1 MSLLTA
7 LGEGLYVFD
16 LLEQG
21 MPGRSSAYLY
31 DGKKKALV
39 ETGSSPSLARIV
51 AALAERGLRTVD
63 LDYVIVTHVHLDHAG
78 GAGAL
83 SLIAPHATFVAH
95 PRAARHLADPSRLL
109 AGARAVYGEALLRLF
124 GDVLPIAASSI
135 LVREDGETL
144 DLGDRRLTFYDTPG
158 HAKHHF
164 SIHDPERA
172 AVFSGDALG
181 IRYVTSFTGWPFEF
195 VWPSTS
201 PTDFDPDGVA
211 YTVDKL
217 SALGIRTVY
226 HTHFGPSPADE
237 AFAGVLIGARTLA
250 DAARSAY
257 RPGMTWQDMAR
268 AANACTLGHLR
279 AAGHQEPLELG
290 RLGVDLELNARGL
303 LHYASRL

>member
-1 MSLLTA
+1 MSLLTP
-7 LGEGLYVFD
+7 LGEELYEFD

-31 DGKKKALV
+31 DGKKKVLI
-39 ETGSSPSLARIV
+39 ETGAAPSLMRIA
-51 AALAERGLRTVD
+51 AALAELGLRTAD

-78 GAGAL
+78 GAGSL
-83 SLIAPHATFVAH
+83 SRIAPRAIFVAH

-109 AGARAVYGEALLRLF
+109 AGARAVYGDALFRLF
-124 GDVLPIAASSI
+124 GEVLPVNASSI
-135 LVREDGETL
+135 LVRADGESL
-144 DLGDRRLTFYDTPG
+144 ELGGRRLVFYDTPG
-158 HAKHHF
+158 HARHHF

-181 IRYVTSFTGWPFEF
+181 IRYVSSFTGWPFEF

-217 SALGIRTVY
+217 SGLGIRTVY

-237 AFAGVLIGARTLA
+237 AFTGVLTGARLLSE
-250 DAARSAY
+250 AARAAY
-257 RPGMTWQDMAR
+257 RPDMTWQDMAF
-268 AANACTLGHLR
+268 AANTCTLDHLR
-279 AAGHQEPLELG
+279 ALGHREPLAIERIG
-290 RLGVDLELNARGL
+290 IDLELNARGL